1 MLTPPAR
8 LRRSVL
14 TTPASN
20 DRMLA
25 KAASSAADYVILDLE
40 DSVAVGEKSSARVA
54 ACAAI
59 GDLDWGRKVIGVRV
73 NSVGT
78 PWVLDDLLTVAR
90 AAGAKLDV
98 VVIPK
103 VRSAADVQFVSAVLD
118 HVELES
124 QHSIGLEVLIEEA
137 AAVVNISHISNA
149 SPRLETVTFGPG
161 DYAAS
166 LRAIL
171 PGPGAADAEKA
182 HATFARQS
190 IVVAA
195 RAAGAIP
202 IDGPYADFR
211 DLGGF
216 AEEARLSRAS
226 GFAGK
231 WVIHPSQIEAANAA
245 FTPTRGEADRA
256 RLICETYEEAIRAG
270 SGAVAVEG
278 KMIDAAD
285 VRIAAEVVALSDLL
299 SAS

>member
-1 MLTPPAR
+1 MLTPPVR

-20 DRMLA
+20 DRMIA

-40 DSVAVGEKSSARVA
+40 DSVAVGEKSSARAA
-54 ACAAI
+54 ACDAI
-59 GDLDWGRKVIGVRV
+59 GDLDWGRKVLGVRV

-90 AAGAKLDV
+90 SAGAKLDV
-98 VVIPK
+98 VVVPK
-103 VRSAADVQFVSAVLD
+103 VRSGADVEFVSAVLD
-118 HVELES
+118 HVELETR
-124 QHSIGLEVLIEEA
+124 HAIGLEVLIEEA
-137 AAVVNISHISNA
+137 AAMVNLSHIANA
-149 SPRLETVTFGPG
+149 SARLETVTFGPG

-171 PGPGAADAEKA
+171 PTPGASDAEKA

-190 IVVAA
+190 IVVGA

-211 DLGGF
+211 DLDGF

-231 WVIHPSQIEAANAA
+231 WVIHPSQIDAANTA
-245 FTPTRGEADRA
+245 FTPTQREAERA
-256 RLICETYEEAIRAG
+256 RLICETYRDAQRAG

-278 KMIDAAD
+278 KMVDAAD

-299 SAS
+299 AVS